1 MMGEYLHLCRNYASM
16 YYSATNSLLSYLI
29 GHKKL
34 KSLVIG
40 ISGGIDSAI
49 TAAIA
54 RAAVNRIPSVKLIG
68 RSLPMKPS
76 KKDEIQRS
84 IKIGS
89 IFCDD
94 FKVIDLENAYTS
106 FIKNIEIKRFSQKL
120 SFEEKIRMGNIRAR
134 IRMIQLYH
142 LAHEFEGMV
151 LSTDNLTEYYLG
163 FWTLHGDV
171 GDFGMMQNLWKTEVY
186 GLAKYISDKYE
197 LIDRSDTSEAIK
209 SCIKAE
215 PTDGLGITESDLI
228 QIEADSY
235 FEVDRI
241 LIDYIVNKSLK
252 YQDHPVIKRYENTHI
267 KRNNPLNI
275 SRSILID

>member
-1 MMGEYLHLCRNYASM
+1 MGEYLHLCQNYASM
-16 YYSATNSLLSYLI
+16 YYSATKFLLSYLVK
-29 GHKKL
+29 HKKL

-54 RAAVNRIPSVKLIG
+54 RSVVNQIPNVKLIG

-89 IFCDD
+89 SLCDD
-94 FKVIDLENAYTS
+94 FKVTDLEKAYRN
-106 FIKNIEIKRFSQKL
+106 FIKYIEIRRFTKIL
-120 SFEEKIRMGNIRAR
+120 SLEEKIRMGNIRAR

-142 LAHEFEGMV
+142 LAHEYEGMV

-171 GDFGMMQNLWKTEVY
+171 GDFGVMQNLWKTEVY

-197 LIDRSDTSEAIK
+197 LIDRSDISENIK

-215 PTDGLGITESDLI
+215 PTDGNGISESDLI
-228 QIEADSY
+228 QIEANSY
-235 FEVDRI
+235 FEVDNI
-241 LIDYIVNKSLK
+241 LIDYIVNKNSK
-252 YQDHPVIKRYENTHI
+252 YLYHPVIKRHENTHV

-275 SRSILID
+275 PRSILID

>member
-1 MMGEYLHLCRNYASM
+1 
-16 YYSATNSLLSYLI
+16 
-29 GHKKL
+29 
-34 KSLVIG
+34 
-40 ISGGIDSAI
+40 
-49 TAAIA
+49 
-54 RAAVNRIPSVKLIG
+54 
-68 RSLPMKPS
+68 
-76 KKDEIQRS
+76 
-84 IKIGS
+84 
-89 IFCDD
+89 
-94 FKVIDLENAYTS
+94 
-106 FIKNIEIKRFSQKL
+106 
-120 SFEEKIRMGNIRAR
+120 
-134 IRMIQLYH
+134 MIQLYH